1 MSFLAACYPKTNQS
15 MDPDVV
21 QRLSRSQQHRGDC
34 QIYSNESNSMQ
45 IQFSGRLYDVESL
58 RSSLKTHHHFQTFS
72 EAELLL
78 HLYED
83 FGNDFLK
90 IVDGVFALAIR
101 TADHRLIVARDRL
114 GQMPLYLG
122 HLPAAILLASE
133 LKAFTGITRD
143 YGEFPI
149 NTLAEYDLA
158 TLQLIR
164 ESRIHAAWQWPT
176 EQILDIESAK
186 RKLRLTLEHA
196 VAKRLGGET
205 TGVYLSGGLDSSII
219 AALAA
224 RIRPGLHT
232 FAVGFGDSE
241 DLKHARLCADLM
253 GTTHHEYRYD
263 LKEMLD
269 VLPAVIRHLESFDA
283 ALVRSSVPNFLLA
296 RLASGFVSKVLSG
309 EGADELFCGYAYM
322 HKLPQEALRQELLD
336 ILETLGN
343 TGLQRGD
350 RMSMSAGLVA
360 DVPFLDST
368 LIELALMLPLT
379 MKIGPDGV
387 EKWILREAFADLLPV
402 EVTHRKKQKF
412 SAGAGSQLV
421 LAQAAESLISDHD
434 FAAERQTATGHHL
447 RSKEDLLYY
456 RIFREQFPDLA
467 AEKTVAFSRSL

>member
-1 MSFLAACYPKTNQS
+1 MSCLATCYPKTNQS
-15 MDPDVV
+15 IYPDVV
-21 QRLSRSQQHRGDC
+21 QRLSKSQQHRGDC
-34 QIYSNESNSMQ
+34 QIYSNESNALQ
-45 IQFSGRLYDVESL
+45 IQFSGRLYDTESL
-58 RSSLKTHHHFQTFS
+58 RNCLRSRHHFQTFG

-83 FGNDFLK
+83 LGNDFLK
-90 IVDGVFALAIR
+90 NVDGVYALAIR
-101 TADHRLIVARDRL
+101 TADHRLVIARDRL

-122 HLPAAILLASE
+122 RLPEAILLASE
-133 LKAFTGITRD
+133 FKAFTGITSD

-149 NTLAEYDLA
+149 NTMAEYDLT

-164 ESRIHAAWQWPT
+164 ESHIHAAWQWPT

-186 RKLRLTLEHA
+186 RRIRSILERA
-196 VAKRLGGET
+196 VAKRLGNET

-224 RIRPGLHT
+224 RVRPSLHT
-232 FAVGFGDSE
+232 FAVGYGDSE
-241 DLKHARLCADLM
+241 DLKHAQLCADLM

-269 VLPAVIRHLESFDA
+269 VLPTVIRHLESFDA

-296 RLASGFVSKVLSG
+296 RLASDFVSKVLSG
-309 EGADELFCGYAYM
+309 EGADELFCGYSYM
-322 HKLPQEALRQELLD
+322 HQLSQASLRQELLD

-360 DVPFLDST
+360 DVPFLDQEM
-368 LIELALMLPLT
+368 IELALQLPLT

-387 EKWILREAFADLLPV
+387 EKWILREAFTDLLPV

-434 FAAERQTATGHHL
+434 FAAECQTATGHHL